1 MNARRRQ
8 AARRNWPANLYQ
20 NSDGYLWFK
29 NPLTGK
35 TAGLGTDV
43 QKAIRL
49 VKVANLKLEEARAE
63 RDLLAATSDGI
74 VTLASRCDEYEKEYT
89 VGKRSA
95 KSIISQLK
103 AIRAYERSSKPI
115 ETFTPKDAA
124 DLIKHAAEHRGPT
137 MAREIRSRLKDV
149 FRDAI
154 THGLV
159 ERNPVDS
166 VLKPKI
172 QVARLRMTEEDF
184 WKIFEQAKPQW
195 AKNAMLLALVTGQR
209 VSDILAMRF
218 DDVKDGYL
226 WVAQKKSGGRTKLK
240 IPLSVS
246 LGAYSLEGLVAQ
258 CRDRAVSRFLIHYT
272 ESRYSKKRGQA
283 IPPTTLQQAFQAARD
298 LAGLEV
304 PEGSTPTTFHEIRS
318 LAARMHA
325 EQHNAAFAQAL
336 LGHKTAAMTELY
348 RDVRGQQWIEVK
360 AG

>member
-1 MNARRRQ
+1 VNARRRL

-35 TAGLGTDV
+35 SAGLGTDL
-43 QKAIRL
+43 QKAIRD
-49 VKVANLKLEEARAE
+49 VKAANLKLADVKAK
-63 RDLLAATSDGI
+63 RDLLSITSGGI

-95 KSIISQLK
+95 KSITSQLN
-103 AIRAYERSSKPI
+103 AIRADERSAKPI
-115 ETFTPKDAA
+115 DAFTPKDAA
-124 DLIKHAAEHRGPT
+124 DMIKEAAANRGPS
-137 MAREIRSRLKDV
+137 MAREMRSRLKDV

-159 ERNPVDS
+159 DRNPVDS

-172 QVARLRMTEEDF
+172 EVTRRRMTEADF
-184 WKIFEQAKPQW
+184 WKIFDNAPQPW

-209 VSDILAMRF
+209 FSDILAMRF
-218 DDVKDGYL
+218 DDVKDGFL
-226 WVAQKKSGGRTKLK
+226 WVSQQKSGGKTKLK

-246 LGAYSLEGLVAQ
+246 LGEHSLESIVAQ
-258 CRDRAVSRFLIHYT
+258 CRDRSVSRFLVHYT
-272 ESRYSKKRGQA
+272 ESRYSMKRGQA
-283 IPPTTLQQAFQAARD
+283 IPPTTLQKAFQSAREAAELD
-298 LAGLEV
+298 Q

-318 LAARMHA
+318 LSARMHA
-325 EQHNAAFAQAL
+325 EQRGAAFAQAL
-336 LGHKTAAMTELY
+336 LGHKSASMTELY
-348 RDVRGQQWIEVK
+348 RDVRGQQWVEVK